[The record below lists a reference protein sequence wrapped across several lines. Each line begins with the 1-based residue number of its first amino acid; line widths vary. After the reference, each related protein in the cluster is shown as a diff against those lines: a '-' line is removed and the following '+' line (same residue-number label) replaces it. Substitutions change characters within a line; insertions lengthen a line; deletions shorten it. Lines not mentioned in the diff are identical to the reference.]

1 MAMIAVQNSQL
12 ALRASVIIVTRNSWE
27 YLHPCLVSL
36 EAHKAAGQEVIV
48 IDNASGDGTVQE
60 LRLQFPGVR
69 AISNPTN
76 VGHCRGINQG
86 IREARG
92 EIIVVLDADTVLG
105 SGVVDQLVDFLDS
118 RPDAVIVAPRML
130 SPNGSVQETARAFPR
145 VVNGLFGRQSLLT
158 RWFPQNRFSRAYL
171 CRSRLREQDPFPVD
185 WVSAACMAF
194 RRVLVEHI
202 GYWDEGFRGY
212 WVDADWCMRARP
224 DGRVYCL
231 ATASVVHHEQNRS
244 GKKKG
249 IRRIAAFHAGVNRFY
264 RKHYTLG
271 LLDPRA
277 LAATVL
283 LTARAAVLI
292 AADCLLSAQV
302 LPVAARAVRI
312 GAESKGKP

>member
-1 MAMIAVQNSQL
+1 MQNSQPS
-12 ALRASVIIVTRNSWE
+12 LRASVIIVSCNSWE
-27 YLHPCLVSL
+27 HLHPCLVSL
-36 EAHKAAGQEVIV
+36 EADKAAGQEAIV
-48 IDNASGDGTVQE
+48 IDNASSDGTVEE

-69 AISNPTN
+69 VICNPTN

-105 SGVVDQLVDFLDS
+105 PGVVGQLVEFLDS

-130 SPNGSVQETARAFPR
+130 GVNGSVQETARAFPG

-158 RWFPQNRFSRAYL
+158 RWFPQNRFSRVYL

-194 RRVLVEHI
+194 RRTLVGRI
-202 GYWDEGFRGY
+202 GHWDEGFRGY

-224 DGRVYCL
+224 EGRVYCL
-231 ATASVVHHEQNRS
+231 PSACVVHHEQNRS
-244 GKKKG
+244 GKKRG
-249 IRRIAAFHAGVNRFY
+249 IRRIVAFHAGVNRFY

-277 LAATVL
+277 QAATVL
-283 LTARAAVLI
+283 LTARAALLI

-302 LPVAARAVRI
+302 LPVAARAVRV